1 MALSNDPQPERIHPA
16 WQPGRQCLLL
26 ACVLA
31 LFVVHPL
38 ADDQL
43 PNFSLLLDLFLFLI
57 MAVTAWTFVSQRGV
71 FIVLLVCLV
80 LSMGLI
86 GLSLRVG
93 HIGLRVVGAVLLI
106 NFLLVTVYALQSF
119 LWRMRQISADGIAAA
134 LNGYLMLGL
143 AWSMIYM
150 CIELAHPGSFNMPP
164 GMALPVHPLEITNQQ
179 WSSFTYFSYVTL
191 TTLGYG
197 DITPVTLMAR
207 HFTVLEA
214 ILGQFYLAVVVAR
227 LVGAFAGAKG
237 QDAA

>member
-80 LSMGLI
+80 LS
-86 GLSLRVG
+86 
-93 HIGLRVVGAVLLI
+93 
-106 NFLLVTVYALQSF
+106 YALIWGMAWLFPAGRRSF
-119 LWRMRQISADGIAAA
+119 R
-134 LNGYLMLGL
+134 LGL
-143 AWSMIYM
+143 NVIAHARSGD
-150 CIELAHPGSFNMPP
+150 ELDG
-164 GMALPVHPLEITNQQ
+164 
-179 WSSFTYFSYVTL
+179 
-191 TTLGYG
+191 
-197 DITPVTLMAR
+197 
-207 HFTVLEA
+207 
-214 ILGQFYLAVVVAR
+214 
-227 LVGAFAGAKG
+227 
-237 QDAA
+237 